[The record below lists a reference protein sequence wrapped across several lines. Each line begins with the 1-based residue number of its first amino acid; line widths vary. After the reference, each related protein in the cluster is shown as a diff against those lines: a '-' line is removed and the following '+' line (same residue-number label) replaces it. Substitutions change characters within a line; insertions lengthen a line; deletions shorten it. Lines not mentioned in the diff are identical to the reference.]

1 MKYRKI
7 DAKYDLPEP
16 DSRLLAVH
24 GFDIDTPRIRLTPD
38 GMMTLKQYYT
48 WDGASGPTIDT
59 VDTISPSAYHDA
71 GYELIELGLVPLSYK
86 EYFDGLLYLDM
97 LRTGKI
103 IAEKEAEKFP
113 KIARATYIAFR
124 RRGIKNRAYGW
135 FQAVS
140 AFGGGSCKPGNI
152 NPILEAP

>member
-59 VDTISPSAYHDA
+59 VDYTPKR
-71 GYELIELGLVPLSYK
+71 LSRCR
-86 EYFDGLLYLDM
+86 
-97 LRTGKI
+97 LRI
-103 IAEKEAEKFP
+103 
-113 KIARATYIAFR
+113 
-124 RRGIKNRAYGW
+124 NRAW
-135 FQAVS
+135 TRA
-140 AFGGGSCKPGNI
+140 A
-152 NPILEAP
+152 IL